1 MADTRV
7 CRGVAMPSR
16 RPAGRCCPVGSF
28 YRSGVSVRET
38 GLASGA
44 ELQQS
49 SRQRRSFRSR
59 KSSELRSQREFSD
72 PAKSGQYQQIG
83 FSSGFSGGN
92 KSCQGAKEVKGA
104 TLEDLTKLELY
115 ERRMVEEEAL
125 YATVRRVKG
134 EGEGF
139 RPYQAPRQPYEYQ
152 VRKEKRIQR
161 FIICFFL
168 TGFVVGLEAVLLDQ
182 SSHMLD
188 GPRLT
193 GTR

>member
-1 MADTRV
+1 
-7 CRGVAMPSR
+7 MPSR
-16 RPAGRCCPVGSF
+16 RPAGRCCGSF
-28 YRSGVSVRET
+28 YRSGVSLRET

-44 ELQQS
+44 ELQ
-49 SRQRRSFRSR
+49 QRRSFRSR

-92 KSCQGAKEVKGA
+92 KSCQRAKEVKGA

-161 FIICFFL
+161 FIIFSNCFFPRGICGWIRSCL
-168 TGFVVGLEAVLLDQ
+168 VGSKL
-182 SSHMLD
+182 SHA
-188 GPRLT
+188 
-193 GTR
+193 

>member
-1 MADTRV
+1 
-7 CRGVAMPSR
+7 MPSR
-16 RPAGRCCPVGSF
+16 RPAGRCCGSF
-28 YRSGVSVRET
+28 YRSGVSLRET

-49 SRQRRSFRSR
+49 SRQRTSFRSR

-72 PAKSGQYQQIG
+72 PANSGEYQQIG

-161 FIICFFL
+161 LIICFFL

-193 GTR
+193 GTRNKMKLNHQLIQKT